1 MKINLERQMDTN
13 IRRKKV
19 LKELDNHTTKQRL
32 ELALLEELIKD
43 QQERLRNLKEN
54 I

>member
-1 MKINLERQMDTN
+1 MKTNLEREIDTN

-19 LKELDNHTTKQRL
+19 LKELDSHTIKQRL

-43 QQERLRNLKEN
+43 QQERLRNLREN